1 MANTRQPFPIC
12 KRDGFPM
19 VRVDGKLQCVAEY
32 IDKCVGGQQVVNVI
46 QEDATV
52 YYVFESGHELP
63 LLCFCCGT
71 PLVVENLEQSR
82 RNMRGRR
89 LEGMLIDEVTLE
101 SGDTMIQFGLD
112 FSENALS
119 HEGFADA
126 LSPLVAAQ
134 MRHPASCPRRKRR
147 KG

>member
-1 MANTRQPFPIC
+1 MRWWQ
-12 KRDGFPM
+12 R
-19 VRVDGKLQCVAEY
+19 
-32 IDKCVGGQQVVNVI
+32 VVNVI
-46 QEDATV
+46 QEGDTV

-71 PLVVENLEQSR
+71 PLEVENLEQSR
-82 RNMRGRR
+82 RKMRGRR
-89 LEGMLIDEVTLE
+89 LEGMLVDEVTLE
-101 SGDTMIQFGLD
+101 SGASTIQFGLD

-119 HEGFADA
+119 PEGSVA

-134 MRHPASCPRRKRR
+134 MRHPANCPRRNRR